1 MGPSIQN
8 LSEPRLSLRIA
19 HTSTGRDETVQPC
32 QVPDSMAWI
41 IAHGTWCPR
50 LIRWHPTIWDMHLR
64 MYCRIPQLLID
75 LTEWLYR
82 QHTHLPIPQNTPTP
96 GATQ

>member
-1 MGPSIQN
+1 MGRSIQN
-8 LSEPRLSLRIA
+8 LSEPRHPFELLTLRLADGEI
-19 HTSTGRDETVQPC
+19 VQPC

-41 IAHGTWCPR
+41 IAHGTWGPR
-50 LIRWHPTIWDMHLR
+50 VYPMASYHMGHAPPYVLSYST
-64 MYCRIPQLLID
+64 LLID

-82 QHTHLPIPQNTPTP
+82 QHTHLPTPQNTPTP